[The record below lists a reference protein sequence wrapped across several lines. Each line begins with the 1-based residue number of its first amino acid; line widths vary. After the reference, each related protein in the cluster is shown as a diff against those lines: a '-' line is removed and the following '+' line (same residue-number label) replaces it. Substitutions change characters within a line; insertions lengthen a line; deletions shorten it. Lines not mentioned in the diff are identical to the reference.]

1 MKRLLN
7 YSLLIS
13 NWSSE
18 MTLSAMCSLEILL
31 KVLLMLL
38 RVCVIGAE
46 PWVTTIRPLK
56 LLSPSLSSFK
66 LRLVNSR
73 LLRTNLKLPN
83 RSLRKLLPRKLLS
96 MLNTL
101 KSKKLRTECKLRPT
115 NSKERWTKQ
124 PSLLT
129 LSLITRSDGLRT
141 LLNLLKLRFSFVEMS
156 LKLVPLSLTVDLS
169 MLSLELSC
177 SSRISA
183 TIST

>member
-1 MKRLLN
+1 
-7 YSLLIS
+7 
-13 NWSSE
+13 
-18 MTLSAMCSLEILL
+18 
-31 KVLLMLL
+31 
-38 RVCVIGAE
+38 
-46 PWVTTIRPLK
+46 VTTIRPLK
-56 LLSPSLSSFK
+56 LLNPSLSSFK

-73 LLRTNLKLPN
+73 LLRTNLKLLN

-115 NSKERWTKQ
+115 NSRERWTKL

-129 LSLITRSDGLRT
+129 LLLITRSDGLRT
-141 LLNLLKLRFSFVEMS
+141 LMNLPNLRLSFVVMS
-156 LKLVPLSLTVDLS
+156 LKLVPLSPTVDLS

-177 SSRISA
+177 LSRVSV

>member
-1 MKRLLN
+1 M
-7 YSLLIS
+7 
-13 NWSSE
+13 
-18 MTLSAMCSLEILL
+18 
-31 KVLLMLL
+31 
-38 RVCVIGAE
+38 
-46 PWVTTIRPLK
+46 TTIRPLK

-73 LLRTNLKLPN
+73 LLRTNLKLLN

-115 NSKERWTKQ
+115 NSRERWTKQ

-177 SSRISA
+177 SSRVSA
-183 TIST
+183 TISTSKRFLTLKTYNSKTSWLMSKLLVIGTWKDSLLMNSLFKTVLW